1 MSQDVTISF
10 TTPLGRAWQR
20 MKFFLLHPF
29 DAGRW
34 FAVGF
39 SVFLAG
45 LGNGGGGPSGIIN
58 LQDGLWEKDQISQS
72 QQHLSGFMENLAD
85 NAGLILL
92 TGFLILAGLV
102 LWILF
107 LWLSSRGR
115 FMFLDNL
122 VGGHGHIQEPWRR
135 FAALGD
141 SLFRW
146 RLGFSLACLVIF
158 GLAAGLLLLLFLPLG
173 LLDHGKAVALPLAV
187 LAGSLVLTLVIT
199 VVYIEFF
206 LDHFIVPIMYRHR
219 VGTSEA
225 WQRFR
230 VIFSSNPGSLVA
242 YGLFY
247 LLVSVL
253 GTMVLLAGGTLACC
267 VGLLLLM
274 LPYIGSVVGLP
285 LPVILHF
292 WDLEFLAQF
301 GAEYS
306 LLGPLPADPDHRSIY
321 SDGDGAVIRAEDVS
335 QDAGGDQAGPE
346 DS

>member
-1 MSQDVTISF
+1 VSQDVTISF

-45 LGNGGGGPSGIIN
+45 LGNGGGGPSSIIN
-58 LQDGLWEKDQISQS
+58 IQDRLWEKDQVWQP
-72 QQHLSGFMENLAD
+72 QRHLSGLTENLAG

-92 TGFLILAGLV
+92 IGFLVLAGLV

-122 VGGHGHIQEPWRR
+122 VGDHGHIQEPWRS

-141 SLFRW
+141 SLFKW
-146 RLGFSLACLVIF
+146 RLVFNLACLVVF
-158 GLAAGLLLLLFLPLG
+158 SLAVGLLLLLFLPLG
-173 LLDHGKAVALPLAV
+173 LLDHGEAVALPLAV
-187 LAGSLVLTLVIT
+187 LAGSLVLALVVT

-219 VGTSEA
+219 IGTNEA

-230 VIFSSNPGSLVA
+230 VIFNSNPGSLAA

-247 LLVSVL
+247 LLVSAI
-253 GTMVLLAGGTLACC
+253 GTIVLLAGGTLACC

-285 LPVILHF
+285 LPVTLHF
-292 WDLEFLAQF
+292 WDLEFLGQF
-301 GAEYS
+301 GAEYR
-306 LLGPLPADPDHRSIY
+306 LLGPLPADPDHGSIY
-321 SDGDGAVIRAEDVS
+321 SDGDGTVIGAEDVS

>member
-1 MSQDVTISF
+1 VSQDVTISF

-115 FMFLDNL
+115 FMC
-122 VGGHGHIQEPWRR
+122 
-135 FAALGD
+135 D